1 MALTVLPDAELVA
14 TAWLRSHT
22 DIPDIPIGTEIP
34 ADPTFPVVR
43 VVRVGGTPAVAGW
56 LDVARL
62 QIDVYHTTKQAAQNL
77 ARLVQAALDDLP
89 GTRPAAVV
97 TAVEP
102 GVFYWNPDPPTGRPA
117 YTFDVLVYLHPI
129 P

>member
-1 MALTVLPDAELVA
+1 MGPEVVEVVAEDEPHRRLVVA
-14 TAWLRSHT
+14 EE
-22 DIPDIPIGTEIP
+22 IGEL
-34 ADPTFPVVR
+34 
-43 VVRVGGTPAVAGW
+43 GGEFDGQDELLAAEDEHGCVAGW

-77 ARLVQAALDDLP
+77 ARLVQAALADLP
-89 GTRPAAVV
+89 GTRSAAVV